1 MADGIRISTSAGVGR
16 KESLNQIIGEMEKMV
31 GMLEVK
37 TELNRFIS
45 LARLLVVRRERDLPA
60 QRVNL
65 HMVFSGPP
73 GTGKTVVARKVGRM
87 LKAIRLLKTG
97 DCIEVDRSNLVAPY
111 VGQTATKTREVVE
124 RALDSVLFIDEA
136 YTLTSQGGSADPFG
150 QEAVDTLLRLMENHR
165 DRLVVIAAGYTDKMR
180 TFVDSNPGLRSR
192 FSRFVEFKPYNRDE
206 LMAIFMGMVAEN
218 QMTLD
223 APAQKAGSD
232 TIRELASHGAS
243 DETFGNAR
251 AIRGFFEKIVTAQA
265 ERLSQHEDLDAI
277 DAAELQAISV
287 QDVTAAAETL

>member
-1 MADGIRISTSAGVGR
+1 MADGIKISTSAGPGR
-16 KESLNQIIGEMEKMV
+16 KESLAQIIGEMEKMV

-45 LARLLVVRRERDLPA
+45 LARLMVVRRERDLPA

-136 YTLTSQGGSADPFG
+136 YTLTNQGGSSDPFG

-165 DRLVVIAAGYTDKMR
+165 DRLVVIAAGYSDQMR

-206 LMAIFMGMVAEN
+206 LMSIFLGMVTES

-223 APAQKAGSD
+223 APAQKAASD
-232 TIRELASHGAS
+232 AIRELASHGAS
-243 DETFGNAR
+243 DDTFGNAR
-251 AIRGFFEKIVTAQA
+251 AIRSFFEKILTAQS
-265 ERLSQHEDLDAI
+265 ERLAETDDLDTIETAQ
-277 DAAELQAISV
+277 LQAISQ
-287 QDVTAAAETL
+287 QDVTSAAESM

>member
-1 MADGIRISTSAGVGR
+1 MANGITIGPGPGR
-16 KESLNQIIGEMEKMV
+16 KESLNQIIAEMEKMV
-31 GMLEVK
+31 GMPEVK

-45 LARLLVVRRERDLPA
+45 LARLMVLRREKDLPA

-111 VGQTATKTREVVE
+111 VGQTATKTREIVE
-124 RALDSVLFIDEA
+124 SALDSVLFIDEA

-165 DRLVVIAAGYTDKMR
+165 DRLVVIVAGYTDRMR
-180 TFVDSNPGLRSR
+180 KFVDSNPGLRSR

-206 LMAIFMGMVAEN
+206 LMAIFQGMVAES

-223 APAQKAGSD
+223 APAQKAAAD
-232 TIRELASHGAS
+232 AIRELASHGAS
-243 DETFGNAR
+243 DDTFGNAR
-251 AIRGFFEKIVTAQA
+251 AIRSFFEKIVTSQA
-265 ERLSQHEDLDAI
+265 ERLAQQDDLENIAI
-277 DAAELQAISV
+277 EQLQAISQ
-287 QDVTAAAETL
+287 QDVATAAEAM